1 MANKSYFN
9 FKFKNCLF
17 AAIYIVRNG
26 HKEKYVHS
34 GYGITFDSSGPR
46 NRDNDFARNVIIF
59 DVHNSSLSHADNC
72 KNNFLVLG
80 EGPNYG
86 INGSFGLPEKKVY
99 SF

>member
-1 MANKSYFN
+1 MANKSYFS

-17 AAIYIVRNG
+17 ATINIVRNS
-26 HKEKYVHS
+26 HKEKYVYS
-34 GYGITFDSSGPR
+34 GYGVTFDTSGGPR
-46 NRDNDFARNVIIF
+46 NCDNDFAGNVIIF

-72 KNNFLVLG
+72 KNNFLALG

-99 SF
+99 